1 MIVVSSGFSTYSQ
14 TATNSHTEPGT
25 IEVVGSAE
33 KEIVADEIYISI
45 TIRERESGKDQITID
60 QQEADLK
67 GGLQR
72 IGVDLEN
79 LSLSDANANYLPI
92 KWSKKDVIT
101 RKIYELKVEDALM
114 VGKVFEVLDELK
126 ITEAHI
132 ARVSHSKVEVLKKEV
147 RIMAIKAAKEKA
159 DYLLEAIGQTTGR
172 ALKVNEQYLENKLDA
187 PYLNMRSMANRRPN
201 DLYYVDGLKMNSID
215 SDRFIQ
221 FEKIKLQSSIHV
233 IFEIK

>member
-1 MIVVSSGFSTYSQ
+1 MLIIFSGISVYSQ
-14 TATNSHTEPGT
+14 SPPLSHEEPGT

-60 QQEADLK
+60 QQEAELK

-72 IGVDLEN
+72 IGVDLDN
-79 LSLSDANANYLPI
+79 LSLSDANANYMPI
-92 KWSKKDVIT
+92 KWSKRDVIT
-101 RKIYELKVEDALM
+101 KKAYELKVVDGLM
-114 VGKVFEVLDELK
+114 VGKVFELLDELK

-132 ARVSHSKVEVLKKEV
+132 ARVSHSKIEDFKKEV
-147 RIMAIKAAKEKA
+147 RIMAIKAAKEKS

-172 ALKVNEQYLENKLDA
+172 ALRVNEQYLENKLDD
-187 PYLNMRSMANRRPN
+187 PYLNIRSMANRSPN
-201 DLYYVDGLKMNSID
+201 DLYYIDGMKSNSID

-221 FEKIKLQSSIHV
+221 FEKIKLQSSIYV